1 MDDGRVERRWM
12 MEGWRGVGGW
22 KDGEGLEDGRVERVW
37 RMEGWRGVGGWKD
50 AEGLDDGRKREGS
63 DLLN

>member
-1 MDDGRVERRWM
+1 MDDGRMERSWM
-12 MEGWRGVGGW
+12 MEGR
-22 KDGEGLEDGRVERVW
+22 
-37 RMEGWRGVGGWKD
+37 RGVGGWKD